1 MQMLR
6 ETVLSRSVRL
16 MFSSGLALGVG
27 LMAQPALAQEAAAPA
42 QEAAVMPRV
51 EITGSSIKR
60 LAAEGALPVAVM
72 TSEAIRASG
81 VTSVSDLVAKLATVQ
96 GSTGESASVGG
107 STFGF
112 SGISIHN
119 IGETK
124 TLVLLNGKRLAQF
137 GGQTLTGFAAGF
149 DLNSIPLS
157 AIDRVEMLT
166 DGASALYGADAIAG
180 VVNFIT
186 KHDRTDGDVTVGY
199 SHPKAGALEKRVS
212 VTKGWGNVDEDGY
225 NVMLTYGHDERTK
238 LLSGSRSFA
247 NSGERTFTQGGKT
260 YRMQSASV
268 SPIPANVLDDKGQLI
283 SPWLKANGKCPAKT
297 FRITQPYNDGSGLV
311 DDYCGYDFV
320 QDLEIFPERKRDNLM
335 ASATTKLGGQE
346 LYADLLLSRS
356 TQTSR
361 IAPVPGAIGI
371 DAGSALAK
379 KYLEPIGIHGDSVA
393 FYRLF
398 DMGKRT
404 SDDTADFASV
414 ALGSRGQLA
423 GWDYNASYNFSE
435 SRVKGNISGY
445 PGALAVDKLTSSGLL
460 DPFVGPGQQSPA
472 AQKAIA
478 AASYSGYWDGG
489 VSKLHQLQVNG
500 SRELM
505 RLAGGAM
512 MLGVGANINR
522 EQFSAKPSLFAQGLL
537 ADPVAGTPCGGT
549 VECDTRFGDPASS
562 LPYDASR
569 TSKGLFG
576 ELVMPV
582 MKSLELGTALRMDD
596 YSDFGKATTAKA
608 SFKWTAAPSLMFRG
622 SVGTGFHA
630 PTVPQVNA
638 RIQGY
643 GVTTDNY
650 TCTPALQAMATS
662 LGAQCQSGNRQYD
675 QLAGGN
681 KDLRPEKSRQATL
694 GFRYEPNGMISVGA
708 DLWHVAIRDTFGQLT
723 EQVVFADPARY
734 ANSWGTQ
741 KDIATGKTYLA
752 FMLNN
757 QNLGKSYATGVDW
770 DITGKYRFGFG
781 TLTSHLMV
789 TQMLREDSQLEKD
802 GAYYSAIGNF
812 ADLGTVT
819 FRNRGTWSNTL
830 KTGAWSNT
838 LTLNFKSGY
847 LDQATTVDVLDA
859 SGKVNGQED
868 VRKQVG
874 YFSTFDWQTVWT
886 PNKRWS
892 LTAGVLNLFDHA
904 PPFVPSTSGGNR
916 GQQFGYDDRYYDARG
931 RTAYLNASLKF

>member
-1 MQMLR
+1 
-6 ETVLSRSVRL
+6 
-16 MFSSGLALGVG
+16 
-27 LMAQPALAQEAAAPA
+27 
-42 QEAAVMPRV
+42 
-51 EITGSSIKR
+51 
-60 LAAEGALPVAVM
+60 
-72 TSEAIRASG
+72 
-81 VTSVSDLVAKLATVQ
+81 
-96 GSTGESASVGG
+96 
-107 STFGF
+107 
-112 SGISIHN
+112 
-119 IGETK
+119 
-124 TLVLLNGKRLAQF
+124 
-137 GGQTLTGFAAGF
+137 
-149 DLNSIPLS
+149 
-157 AIDRVEMLT
+157 
-166 DGASALYGADAIAG
+166 
-180 VVNFIT
+180 
-186 KHDRTDGDVTVGY
+186 
-199 SHPKAGALEKRVS
+199 
-212 VTKGWGNVDEDGY
+212 
-225 NVMLTYGHDERTK
+225 
-238 LLSGSRSFA
+238 
-247 NSGERTFTQGGKT
+247 
-260 YRMQSASV
+260 
-268 SPIPANVLDDKGQLI
+268 
-283 SPWLKANGKCPAKT
+283 
-297 FRITQPYNDGSGLV
+297 
-311 DDYCGYDFV
+311 
-320 QDLEIFPERKRDNLM
+320 
-335 ASATTKLGGQE
+335 
-346 LYADLLLSRS
+346 
-356 TQTSR
+356 
-361 IAPVPGAIGI
+361 
-371 DAGSALAK
+371 
-379 KYLEPIGIHGDSVA
+379 
-393 FYRLF
+393 
-398 DMGKRT
+398 
-404 SDDTADFASV
+404 
-414 ALGSRGQLA
+414 
-423 GWDYNASYNFSE
+423 
-435 SRVKGNISGY
+435 
-445 PGALAVDKLTSSGLL
+445 
-460 DPFVGPGQQSPA
+460 
-472 AQKAIA
+472 
-478 AASYSGYWDGG
+478 
-489 VSKLHQLQVNG
+489 
-500 SRELM
+500 
-505 RLAGGAM
+505 
-512 MLGVGANINR
+512 
-522 EQFSAKPSLFAQGLL
+522 
-537 ADPVAGTPCGGT
+537 
-549 VECDTRFGDPASS
+549 
-562 LPYDASR
+562 
-569 TSKGLFG
+569 
-576 ELVMPV
+576 
-582 MKSLELGTALRMDD
+582 
-596 YSDFGKATTAKA
+596 
-608 SFKWTAAPSLMFRG
+608 MFRG